1 MHGYTRLLDQL
12 INELTK
18 MPGIGRKSGQRLAFF
33 LLKADAEYIRE
44 LTEIMLQVKE
54 EVHYCSEC
62 GNLTEEEKCKI
73 CADTSREHSLICV
86 VEDPSDV
93 RAIERSGA
101 FSGVYH
107 VLMGVISPLDG
118 VGPEDLNLREL
129 INRAK
134 EAEEVIVATGPDIE
148 GDTTAL
154 YIAKLL
160 GPLGVKVT
168 RIASGLPVGTDL
180 QYADE
185 VTLGKAI
192 AGRRG
197 IDV

>member
-18 MPGIGRKSGQRLAFF
+18 LPGIGRKSGQRLAFY
-33 LLKADAEYIRE
+33 LLKADENYVKS
-44 LTEIMLQVKE
+44 LTDIIEQVKDQ
-54 EVHYCSEC
+54 VHYCAEC
-62 GNLTEEEKCKI
+62 GNLTEDEKCNI
-73 CADTSREHSLICV
+73 CSDVSREHSLICV

-101 FSGVYH
+101 FGGVYH

-118 VGPEDLNLREL
+118 IGPEDLNLREL
-129 INRAK
+129 LDRAK
-134 EAEEVIVATGPDIE
+134 EADEVIVATGPDVE

-192 AGRRG
+192 TGRQN
-197 IDV
+197 IE

>member
-1 MHGYTRLLDQL
+1 
-12 INELTK
+12 
-18 MPGIGRKSGQRLAFF
+18 MPGIGRKSGQRLAFY
-33 LLKADAEYIRE
+33 LLKADVNYIRE
-44 LTEIMLQVKE
+44 LTDIMLQVKE
-54 EVHYCSEC
+54 EVHYCAEC
-62 GNLTEEEKCKI
+62 GNLTEEEKCTI
-73 CADTSREHSLICV
+73 CANTSRDHSLICV

-101 FSGVYH
+101 FLGVYH

-118 VGPEDLNLREL
+118 VGPEDLNFREL

-134 EAEEVIVATGPDIE
+134 EAKEVIVATGPDVE

-192 AGRRG
+192 TGRRG

>member
-18 MPGIGRKSGQRLAFF
+18 MPGIGRKSGQRLAFY
-33 LLKADAEYIRE
+33 LLKADANYVRE
-44 LTEIMLQVKE
+44 LTDIMLQVKD
-54 EVHYCSEC
+54 EVHYCAEC
-62 GNLTEEEKCKI
+62 GNLTEEDKCKI
-73 CADTSREHSLICV
+73 CTDTSREHSLICV

-118 VGPEDLNLREL
+118 VGPEDLNFREL

-134 EAEEVIVATGPDIE
+134 EAKEVIVATGPDVE

>member
-18 MPGIGRKSGQRLAFF
+18 MPGIGRKSGQRLAFY
-33 LLKADAEYIRE
+33 LLKADANYIRE
-44 LTEIMLQVKE
+44 LTEIMLLVKD
-54 EVHYCSEC
+54 EVHYCAEC

-73 CADTSREHSLICV
+73 CSDMSRDHSIICV

-101 FSGVYH
+101 FAGVYH

-118 VGPEDLNLREL
+118 VGPEDLRLREL
-129 INRAK
+129 PGRAN
-134 EAEEVIVATGPDIE
+134 EAEEVIVATGPDVE

-192 AGRRG
+192 SGRRG